1 MGVKTGSQHSV
12 IKSFT
17 HQVHTE
23 LLLGIHRALCTV
35 LRFRRSLNLVSA
47 LEKQTSK

>member
-1 MGVKTGSQHSV
+1 MVVKTGSQHSV

-23 LLLGIHRALCTV
+23 LLLDIQRALCTV
-35 LRFRRSLNLVSA
+35 LRFRRSLNLVPA
-47 LEKQTSK
+47 LQKQTSK